1 MCLELDLAL
10 NLVCAHCLFLDF
22 CRSFFVYFCFGA
34 DFGVITGDLFD
45 TVVHVFGV
53 ESDTRSPGVAT
64 LCPGRT
70 AFTAGLRQNSN
81 QKM

>member
-1 MCLELDLAL
+1 MFVTPTGTSSCLPCFRVIRL
-10 NLVCAHCLFLDF
+10 LVFL
-22 CRSFFVYFCFGA
+22 VFGA

-45 TVVHVFGV
+45 TMVHVLGV

-70 AFTAGLRQNSN
+70 AFTAGLRQNAN
-81 QKM
+81 QKT